1 MENKE
6 YIGKVIYIDDVT
18 YSGRCK
24 VKVFGLFDELPD
36 EMIPWFT
43 PMTGTVFSTNGA
55 GNLSVPKINSI
66 VRVRFSNNDMY
77 SGEYMTLQNVDP
89 TLCEEI
95 KNDYNGTHV
104 LLYDADEEL
113 AVIYQ
118 KMSGIKISLKDS
130 VIRIGAD
137 GIIQL
142 KHQNNTNV
150 IEMTDNQINIV
161 AASDNAT
168 INVAASGTVD
178 LSAQN
183 VKLSSDNIAIG
194 NNPDYHCVVGEKLQ
208 TALKDIVNELIAK
221 TPQGSALAGRTF
233 SEILSNTAKIQ
244 K

>member
-6 YIGKVIYIDDVT
+6 YIGKVIYNDDVT
-18 YSGRCK
+18 HSGRCK
-24 VKVFGLFDELPD
+24 VRVFGLFDELPE
-36 EMIPWFT
+36 EMVPWFV
-43 PMTGTVFSTNGA
+43 PMTGNIFSTNGS
-55 GNLSVPKINSI
+55 GNISIPKINSI

-77 SGEYMTLQNVDP
+77 SGEYMALQNIDP

-95 KNDYNGTHV
+95 KNDYEGTHV

-150 IEMTDNQINIV
+150 IELSDNQINIV
-161 AASDNAT
+161 AASDNAS
-168 INVAASGTVD
+168 INIAASGIVD
-178 LSAQN
+178 LNAQN
-183 VKLSSDNIAIG
+183 VNVSSDNIALG
-194 NNPDYHCVVGEKLQ
+194 NNPEYHGVIGEKLQ
-208 TALKDIVNELIAK
+208 LALKDIVAELITK
-221 TPQGSALAGRTF
+221 TPQGSSLAGRTF
-233 SEILSNTAKIQ
+233 SELLSSTVTIQ